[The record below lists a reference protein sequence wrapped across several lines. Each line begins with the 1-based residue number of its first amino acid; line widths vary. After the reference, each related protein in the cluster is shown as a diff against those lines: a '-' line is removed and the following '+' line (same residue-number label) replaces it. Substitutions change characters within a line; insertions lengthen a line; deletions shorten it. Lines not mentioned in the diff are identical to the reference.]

1 MRRLGINHFCAL
13 AALAVPFVAQAQ
25 ETPAPASPSESRLN
39 DIVVTAQKRSENLQD
54 VPIAISVASGEDLA
68 ERGIADTSQL
78 GIMAPSLTLRSSAV
92 AFQPSIRGIGT
103 SSTVVENP
111 VALYIDDVYYPQQR
125 EGFRGLNNIE
135 QVAILK
141 GPQGTLFGRNA
152 TAGVIQLT
160 TLAPSYEF
168 SGKAHAEIDNYAT
181 FRSNAYITG
190 GLGDIASGSLSAYYA
205 KQGEGWGESLVTGHD
220 NFKII
225 RDASVRAKLL
235 IEPSSQTEI
244 LLIGD
249 YSDYLRKI
257 GRAHV

>member
-54 VPIAISVASGEDLA
+54 VPIAISVASGEDLVA
-68 ERGIADTSQL
+68 RGIADTSQL
-78 GIMAPSLTLRSSAV
+78 GIMAPSLNLRSSAG

-125 EGFRGLNNIE
+125 DGFRGLNNIE

-141 GPQGTLFGRNA
+141 GPQGQLRREERRVGKEVRNTGR
-152 TAGVIQLT
+152 
-160 TLAPSYEF
+160 
-168 SGKAHAEIDNYAT
+168 
-181 FRSNAYITG
+181 
-190 GLGDIASGSLSAYYA
+190 
-205 KQGEGWGESLVTGHD
+205 
-220 NFKII
+220 
-225 RDASVRAKLL
+225 
-235 IEPSSQTEI
+235 
-244 LLIGD
+244 IG
-249 YSDYLRKI
+249 
-257 GRAHV
+257 